1 MILLDEDVGIKQIKG
16 LYELLKIELDEPGEL
31 VIDFSNVRRID
42 LSVAQLII
50 AAGRESAANDK
61 PVKLKSIPDDV
72 KYQLHLCGLK
82 L

>member
-1 MILLDEDVGIKQIKG
+1 MLLLDEDVGIKQIKN
-16 LYELLKIELDEPGEL
+16 LYELLTKELEAPGEL

-50 AAGRESAANDK
+50 AAGRESAAKEK
-61 PVKLKSIPDDV
+61 PVKLKAIPDDV
-72 KYQLHLCGLK
+72 KYQLQLCGLK